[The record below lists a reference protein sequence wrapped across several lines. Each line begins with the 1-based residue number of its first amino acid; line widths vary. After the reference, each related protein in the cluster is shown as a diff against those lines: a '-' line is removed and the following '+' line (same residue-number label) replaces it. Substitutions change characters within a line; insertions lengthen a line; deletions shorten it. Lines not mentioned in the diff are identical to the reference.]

1 MMYYMMLSLEVQIMA
16 TRYPLNLPKG
26 LKQAAAQLAKQ
37 QGVSLN
43 QFFLWS
49 ISEKVSELKTSIDD
63 PRFPLITYRRGASGI
78 PTPIIRGTGIRVE
91 TLVVAHEHWG
101 QSSAVLAEEYDISL
115 DAVEAALDY
124 YQAHQEEINTLIRIE
139 QEIEARHVKA

>member
-1 MMYYMMLSLEVQIMA
+1 MA
-16 TRYPLNLPKG
+16 TRYPLNLPKE

>member
-1 MMYYMMLSLEVQIMA
+1 MA
-16 TRYPLNLPKG
+16 TRYPLNLPKE

-63 PRFPLITYRRGASGI
+63 PQFPMITYRRGSSGI
-78 PTPIIRGTGIRVE
+78 PTPVLRGTGIRVE
-91 TLVVAHEHWG
+91 TIIGAAERWR
-101 QSSAVLAEEYDISL
+101 QTSAEIADEYDIPV
-115 DAVEAALDY
+115 DAVDAALGY
-124 YQAHQEEINTLIRIE
+124 YHKHKEEIDTLIRIE

>member
-1 MMYYMMLSLEVQIMA
+1 MA
-16 TRYPLNLPKG
+16 DRYPLNLPKA

-63 PRFPLITYRRGASGI
+63 PKYPMITYRRGASNI

-91 TLVVAHEHWG
+91 AIVIGNQHWG
-101 QSSAVLAEEYDISL
+101 QSAAELAEEYDIPL
-115 DAVEAALDY
+115 DAVEAALGY
-124 YQAHQEEINTLIRIE
+124 YQAHPEEIDTLIRIE
-139 QEIEARHVKA
+139 QEVEARHVKA